1 MKRTNTNQRCSR
13 TPSEVPPE
21 WFARVT
27 AELYRLLAG
36 DGLSPRT
43 ANSAKTAGKPRLL
56 EAQVIAAIATYR
68 DAVRLCWMMR
78 RRRSMTQRQLAE
90 ETGSYASHT
99 TDYLSADESRRDLP
113 AARINAFEIA
123 CGNRAITQ
131 WLAREA
137 GVPVNVAPAS
147 RARRTS

>member
-1 MKRTNTNQRCSR
+1 MKRTNATER
-13 TPSEVPPE
+13 PSAPLEVPPE
-21 WFARVT
+21 WFGRVT
-27 AELYRLLAG
+27 AELYRLLGGGGPSA
-36 DGLSPRT
+36 RT
-43 ANSAKTAGKPRLL
+43 ASPARTAGNPRLL
-56 EAQVIAAIATYR
+56 DAQVIAAIASYR
-68 DAVRLCWMMR
+68 DAVRLCWMTR

-90 ETGSYASHT
+90 ETGSYASHI
-99 TDYLSADESRRDLP
+99 TDYLAEDEWRRDLP

-137 GVPVNVAPAS
+137 GLQVSVAPAR